1 MIAAFVYHHC
11 VQSWNAIPAIIHH
24 APVLGETGE
33 MNEIDIAPRQ
43 DRRARPSASAERS
56 RTGHDRRHHPQA
68 REDDSG
74 HSVALRHPQDAHG
87 KGAGLKAYA
96 SARPLIKSWVSPLA
110 FCSALAS
117 SSESVCRYSAS
128 QAQTSAAQNSRTMV
142 APIVRADRRR
152 RCFHD
157 FKRGWQERQL
167 FVEPLV
173 RTPKRDDASHRLGGR
188 GGFNGLHRFLPATD
202 ATMHSSRRS

>member
-1 MIAAFVYHHC
+1 MERTT
-11 VQSWNAIPAIIHH
+11 
-24 APVLGETGE
+24 PVLNGWMTL
-33 MNEIDIAPRQ
+33 
-43 DRRARPSASAERS
+43 
-56 RTGHDRRHHPQA
+56 
-68 REDDSG
+68 
-74 HSVALRHPQDAHG
+74 V
-87 KGAGLKAYA
+87 
-96 SARPLIKSWVSPLA
+96 RPLGTIFPLA
-110 FCSALAS
+110 DATTSI
-117 SSESVCRYSAS
+117 VPH

-202 ATMHSSRRS
+202 ATMHSGRRS